1 MAPKQKITKEQIEE
15 GAFAYVRER
24 GAEALKARDLSQ
36 YLHCS
41 TQPIFSNFS
50 GMGEVRQAV
59 ILQAARLCDQYLK
72 SEENEPNAY
81 IAMGLGYLR
90 FAYQEKNL
98 FRLLFLGCREE
109 VESVSADRPDQRAK
123 EVLTKI
129 AGVTED
135 DAYLTHIEMWVA
147 VHGIATMLCTG
158 YVGWD
163 NDLIR
168 KLLKDIYDCLETR
181 FGFKKKQ
188 AEDTTV

>member
-1 MAPKQKITKEQIEE
+1 MAPKQKITKDQIEE
-15 GAFAYVRER
+15 GAFAFVRER

-50 GMGEVRQAV
+50 GMGEVRQSV
-59 ILQAARLCDQYLK
+59 ILQAVRLCDQYLK
-72 SEENEPNAY
+72 AEENEPNAY

-109 VESVSADRPDQRAK
+109 VESVSDNRPDQRAK
-123 EVLTKI
+123 EVLTRI
-129 AGVTED
+129 AGATED
-135 DAYLTHIEMWVA
+135 EAYLTHIEMWVA

-163 NDLIR
+163 DELIT
-168 KLLKDIYDCLETR
+168 KLLKDIYDSLEAR
-181 FGFKKKQ
+181 FGFEKNKN
-188 AEDTTV
+188 TTV